1 MGATSKALPKNKF
14 FKGNGSTI
22 KEFNLE
28 NLNYF
33 LLAYH
38 S

>member
-14 FKGNGSTI
+14 FKGNESTI

-28 NLNYF
+28 IMNYF
-33 LLAYH
+33 Y
-38 S
+38 